1 MNKIEVTNEHDFK
14 VRNFGN
20 LVSKLRKK
28 LDLTQEEFSKIIM
41 ISRVTTVKVE
51 KVEDVKE
58 LSDDLLFR
66 LNFLSFRLMT
76 NKRFDDLVRLSA
88 EKVYNITYTT
98 LSERIIDNVD
108 SPFLKS
114 IVKS

>member
-1 MNKIEVTNEHDFK
+1 M
-14 VRNFGN
+14 
-20 LVSKLRKK
+20 
-28 LDLTQEEFSKIIM
+28 TQEDFAKIIM

-51 KVEDVKE
+51 KAEDVKK
-58 LSDDLLFR
+58 LSNDLLFR
-66 LNFLSFRLMT
+66 LNYLSFRLMT

-114 IVKS
+114 IVKSKLK